1 MTPERH
7 QLICDLLYE
16 ALELDPEERN
26 SFLNRACSSDT
37 SLRQEI
43 DSLLSSSDD
52 VRANFMQSSAIRLEL
67 EPGAKIGEYQVQS
80 LLGSGGMGQVYRAR
94 DRLLGRDVAIKVLPA
109 YLTSD
114 PARRWRFEREARAA
128 AALHHPNI
136 LAIYQMGTHGGAP
149 YLVSEL
155 LEGETLRERIN
166 DQPIDPATVVV
177 LAVQIA
183 NGLAAAHAKGIV
195 HRDLKPENLFVT
207 TDGVAKI
214 LDFGLAKLNR
224 LSSRLPS
231 ASQSSRRLPDP
242 ATELGVV
249 MGTVGYM
256 APEQARGQPADT
268 RSDIFAFGAVLYEM
282 VTGAKAFQRET
293 GADTINAILNEKP
306 ARITKV
312 APKSSQALQRLID
325 RCLEKQ
331 PERRFQS
338 ASDLARELEA
348 LPARSH
354 QSWVKIAALAVV
366 ALVLTTAVVRR
377 EALIRSAHSLIR
389 SSTTPAAKSVAVERN
404 LTANPEDDPVLA
416 AAISRDGKYVAYTD
430 SAKSVHLLLIDSGDV
445 RELSLSSAYEPE
457 DWFPDG
463 VHLLVKA
470 KRSESAILRFSTFD
484 SSLRKLLDRAVTET
498 AVSPDGSSV
507 AFLSQDRHEVWL
519 MGARG
524 EEPHR
529 ILQSVPDDSFWGL
542 AWSPGGQH
550 LAFVR
555 MRGNFAKHETAI
567 VTCDLMGNHPAV
579 MLSDPRLLG
588 RDGFRGLVWLADGR
602 VIYSISAK
610 LDEYNLWAVRTD
622 SEGLSQVGQ
631 PEQLTDWKDFSP
643 FAFQATSDGRRLIAL
658 KVHTEDGIYVGALT
672 PDTSLA
678 AKRLTMDGWRNI
690 PTAWTDDSKAILF
703 QSKRNGRWTVCRRDL
718 RSKSPEV
725 LVAGPENYRDPEIST
740 NGTLFYTAFASAD
753 DYEAANWRLMATPLT
768 GGPRTVLLTGRYSYG
783 CGSSNSARCVVAEQN
798 DHKLLFSWL
807 DPSRGKG
814 EEVGIINDYRSQVAH
829 WSLSPDGFRI
839 AVADAA
845 KDDGPIRILNLTD
858 HKITDLRIQNSKWQ
872 YVTGVGWAA
881 DGKRLY
887 AILFSESSVVLVSV
901 DQRGN
906 IKVLQEI
913 DPEQSHLGS
922 PLASPDGRYLAFTKR
937 TNVSDLVMLENF

>member
-26 SFLNRACSSDT
+26 SFLNRACSLDT
-37 SLRQEI
+37 SLRHEI

-52 VRANFMQSSAIRLEL
+52 VRANFMASSAIRLAL
-67 EPGAKIGEYQVQS
+67 EPGTKIGEYQVQS

-94 DRLLGRDVAIKVLPA
+94 DLLLGRDVAIKVLPA
-109 YLTSD
+109 YLTTD
-114 PARRWRFEREARAA
+114 PTRRWRFEREARAA

-136 LAIYQMGTHGGAP
+136 LAIYQMGAHAGAP

-155 LEGETLRERIN
+155 LEGRTLRERIN

-177 LAVQIA
+177 LALQIA

-195 HRDLKPENLFVT
+195 HRDLKPDNLFVT

-224 LSSRLPS
+224 SSSLLPS
-231 ASQSSRRLPDP
+231 ASQSSRHLPGP
-242 ATELGVV
+242 ATEMGVV

-256 APEQARGQPADT
+256 APEQARAQPADA

-293 GADTINAILNEKP
+293 AADTINAILNEKP
-306 ARITKV
+306 AAITEL
-312 APKSSQALQRLID
+312 APKSSPALQRVID

-331 PERRFQS
+331 PEKRYQS

-354 QSWVKIAALAVV
+354 QSWAKIAALAVL
-366 ALVLTTAVVRR
+366 ALVLTTAVFH
-377 EALIRSAHSLIR
+377 EALIRSAHNLIR
-389 SSTTPAAKSVAVERN
+389 SSTTTAAKSVAVERN
-404 LTANPEDDPVLA
+404 LTANPADDPVLA

-430 SAKSVHLLLIDSGDV
+430 SGKSVHLLLIDSGDV
-445 RELSLSSAYEPE
+445 RELSLASEYEPQ

-470 KRSESAILRFSTFD
+470 KRSQSGILRFSTFD

-519 MGARG
+519 MGAEG

-529 ILQSVPDDSFWGL
+529 ILQSEPYDSFWGL
-542 AWSPGGQH
+542 AWSPGGKH
-550 LAFVR
+550 VAFVR

-567 VTCDLMGNHPAV
+567 VACDLMGNHPALV
-579 MLSDPRLLG
+579 LSDPRLLG
-588 RDGFRGLVWLADGR
+588 RDGFRGLAWLADGR
-602 VIYSISAK
+602 IIYSISAK
-610 LDEYNLWAVRTD
+610 LDQYNLWAVRTD

-643 FAFQATSDGRRLIAL
+643 FGFQATSDGGRLIVL

-672 PDTSLA
+672 SDTSLT

-703 QSKRNGRWTVCRRDL
+703 QSKRNGRWTACKQDL
-718 RSKSPEV
+718 KSKSPEV
-725 LVAGPENYRDPEIST
+725 LVAGPENYRDPEISP

-783 CGSSNSARCVVAEQN
+783 CGSSSSARCVVAEQN
-798 DHKLLFSWL
+798 DHKLVFSWL
-807 DPSRGKG
+807 DPSRGRG
-814 EEVGIINDYRSQVAH
+814 DEAGIINDYRSQVAH
-829 WSLSPDGFRI
+829 WSLSPDGSRI

-845 KDDGPIRILNLTD
+845 KDDGPILVLNLAD
-858 HKITDLRIQNSKWQ
+858 QKITELPIKNSKWQ
-872 YVTGVGWAA
+872 YVTGIGWAA